1 MKLLAYC
8 IFGFQL
14 CLEMN
19 VIPYSKGFLSFG
31 LHALTVTNNIDL
43 PFNWL
48 LEFQTM
54 VLDSKIALV
63 LG

>member
-1 MKLLAYC
+1 
-8 IFGFQL
+8 
-14 CLEMN
+14 MN
-19 VIPYSKGFLSFG
+19 VIPFSKGFLSFG

-43 PFNWL
+43 PFHWL